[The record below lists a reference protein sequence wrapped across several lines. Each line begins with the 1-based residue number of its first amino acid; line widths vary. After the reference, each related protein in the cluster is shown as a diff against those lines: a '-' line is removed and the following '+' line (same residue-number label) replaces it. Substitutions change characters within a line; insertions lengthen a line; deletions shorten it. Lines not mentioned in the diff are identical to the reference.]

1 MTTTAAGQAASHR
14 PNPHSLLRP
23 RGTAVAGML
32 LETLA
37 RNGVDRLWFCSGSE
51 LVPLQEAAARAR
63 HHGIAVPQLAM
74 TVHEHVAISAAMGE
88 SMVTG
93 RPAAVVAHADLGPL
107 NFGAELHTALRGQ
120 YPLVLISGYPATH
133 PQRRTSQAFWNQQ
146 RWDQGGLFRQYTKW
160 DYKLASYDDVG
171 LVLARAMQ
179 VALTPPRGP
188 VYLAVPAEVLA
199 QDLAEG
205 LVTGVDQLAV
215 PRLGEGDG
223 EGIREI
229 ARRILAA
236 RRPLILTDRV
246 GTDAAAV
253 AALDELAAEFAVSV
267 VATRHRMNLRDDHR
281 SRWGAPRLDEAD
293 TVLVLDHSLPWI
305 PADRAP
311 AAGTWIA
318 FVGVDPICAQ
328 IPLYEFPADL
338 RLFADLSAFLPALL
352 EELRRQRTASAAE
365 RIAVRAEQ
373 HERAR
378 VRGFADRAR
387 AVSEAMAGPVITPTV
402 LGAALNEITEPED
415 IFVEELG
422 DTAGLVHR
430 SVAGTLFMN
439 GGSSLGWA
447 TSGAM
452 GARLASGD
460 RPTVCA
466 TGDGGYLFGVANAAL
481 WTQSRMDAPVLTV
494 IANNRGYRTGTSHVD
509 SYYPDGYASRAG
521 DYNGGSIDPPPD
533 YGAEARAAGAFG
545 ARATTPAELREALR
559 AARDAVERR
568 RVPAV
573 VDAWMPN
580 HLGHLE
586 AASTDA
592 HGGGTR

>member
-1 MTTTAAGQAASHR
+1 MAVTETGPDSEGTPDETG
-14 PNPHSLLRP
+14 LLRP
-23 RGTAVAGML
+23 RGTAVAEVIL
-32 LETLA
+32 RTLA
-37 RNGVDRLWFCSGSE
+37 GNGVERLWFCSGSE
-51 LVPLQEAAARAR
+51 LVPLQEAYAKARQ
-63 HHGIAVPQLAM
+63 HGIAVPRLAM

-133 PQRRTSQAFWNQQ
+133 PLRRTSPAFWNQQ

-160 DYKLASYDDVG
+160 DYRLAPYDDVG

-199 QDLAEG
+199 QDM
-205 LVTGVDQLAV
+205 VDGAPVAV
-215 PRLGEGDG
+215 ERLGVARLGQGDE

-229 ARRILAA
+229 ARRMLAA

-246 GTDAAAV
+246 GTDASAV
-253 AALDELAAEFAVSV
+253 AALDRLATEFAVSV
-267 VATRHRMNLRDDHR
+267 TATRHRMNLRDDHP
-281 SRWGAPRLDEAD
+281 SRWGAPAVDEAD
-293 TVLVLDHSLPWI
+293 MILVLDHSLPWI
-305 PADRAP
+305 PASRAP
-311 AAGTWIA
+311 SAGAWIAVAGT
-318 FVGVDPICAQ
+318 DPICAE
-328 IPLYEFPADL
+328 IPLYEFPARL
-338 RLFADLSAFLPALL
+338 RLFADPAAFLPALL
-352 EELRRQRTASAAE
+352 EELRRLRDPASSARVEERT
-365 RIAVRAEQ
+365 RR

-378 VRGFADRAR
+378 AEGLRLRADRIAL
-387 AVSEAMAGPVITPTV
+387 EMAGSVITPTV
-402 LGAALNEITEPED
+402 FGTAINEVIGPED
-415 IFVEELG
+415 LFIEELG

-430 SVAGTLFMN
+430 SVPGTLFMN

-466 TGDGGYLFGVANAAL
+466 TGDGGYLFGVSGAAL
-481 WTQSRMDAPVLTV
+481 WTQARMAAPVLTV

-509 SYYPDGYASRAG
+509 SYYPGGYASTAG
-521 DYNGGSIDPPPD
+521 DYTGGAIDPPPD
-533 YGAEARAAGAFG
+533 YGAEARAAGAYG
-545 ARATTPAELREALR
+545 ARARTPSELREVLR
-559 AARDAVERR
+559 AARAAVERDR
-568 RVPAV
+568 IPAV
-573 VDAWMPN
+573 VDAWMPD
-580 HLGHLE
+580 HLGRVE
-586 AASTDA
+586 TARASSTGAA
-592 HGGGTR
+592 R